1 MENQKNS
8 TKIFKICLLM
18 LGMVII
24 FSLGINTTAAA
35 TTSKSTATVST
46 PDIYVN
52 GSSGNDNWDSL
63 NSTYTGGLNGP
74 KATIK
79 NATNTVTTDGTV
91 YIASGTYYEN
101 NIQINTNM
109 TIIGENQENTIID
122 GQKSRSL
129 IFTIASGVNVTIANL
144 TLTNTGK
151 YHYGIITNVGTL
163 NVENSTFKNF
173 DVNKDGGAIY
183 NGNGGILTVKDS
195 NFSDISANNCNG
207 GAIYNANGGN
217 VTVENSTFT
226 HDYSDFN
233 GGAIYNDG
241 ILTVKNNFRL

>member
-52 GSSGNDNWDSL
+52 GSSGNDNWDGL

-79 NATNTVTTDGTV
+79 NATR
-91 YIASGTYYEN
+91 YSN
-101 NIQINTNM
+101 N
-109 TIIGENQENTIID
+109 
-122 GQKSRSL
+122 
-129 IFTIASGVNVTIANL
+129 
-144 TLTNTGK
+144 
-151 YHYGIITNVGTL
+151 
-163 NVENSTFKNF
+163 
-173 DVNKDGGAIY
+173 
-183 NGNGGILTVKDS
+183 
-195 NFSDISANNCNG
+195 
-207 GAIYNANGGN
+207 
-217 VTVENSTFT
+217 
-226 HDYSDFN
+226 
-233 GGAIYNDG
+233 
-241 ILTVKNNFRL
+241 